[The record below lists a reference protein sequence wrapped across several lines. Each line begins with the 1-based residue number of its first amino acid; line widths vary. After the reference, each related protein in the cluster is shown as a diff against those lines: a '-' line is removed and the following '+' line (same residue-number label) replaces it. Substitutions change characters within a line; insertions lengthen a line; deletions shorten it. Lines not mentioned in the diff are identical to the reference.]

1 MKTSK
6 CIVCASNIEN
16 LVCLGNQALANSNKH
31 EIVNQD
37 KYNLEIARCENCG
50 HIQLNELVDPELLFR
65 EYIWVTGTSIA
76 AQKFSKEFFDIVFS
90 RSNTLNNVL
99 EIASNDGTFLKPF
112 KEHNIEV
119 LGVDPAENLAQI
131 ANKNGI
137 HTLPKFF
144 NNDIINI
151 LKEYQLS
158 QQYDAIIA
166 RNVIAHTPDPVG
178 MLRNIEKCLTN
189 GGKAFIEYHDAY
201 HILTSFQYDSIYH
214 EHYSYFN
221 LSSFEMAAKMA
232 GLYITDYIDSPISG
246 GASIIVLEKEIKKQS
261 ESTIEKKQKDLKSG
275 VNSLD
280 AWKEFSH
287 KVVQHANN
295 FRLEI
300 KKAKLNGPV
309 YGYGSSARSNTLL
322 SFCEINSDDLVAIVD
337 NNPLKQGT
345 YTPGTNIPIIGIDQM
360 PKKNIT
366 IVILAWNFA
375 KEIQSS
381 LREQGLENINIIRPL
396 PYNVTSEKL

>member
-37 KYNLEIARCENCG
+37 KYNLEIARCKNCG

-151 LKEYQLS
+151 LKEHQLS

-322 SFCEINSDDLVAIVD
+322 SFCEISSDDLVAIVD

-366 IVILAWNFA
+366 VVILAWNFA

>member
-90 RSNTLNNVL
+90 RSDTLNNVL

-144 NNDIINI
+144 NNDIIHI
-151 LKEYQLS
+151 LKEHKLS

-178 MLRNIEKCLTN
+178 MLRNIEKCLAN
-189 GGKAFIEYHDAY
+189 GE
-201 HILTSFQYDSIYH
+201 SIY
-214 EHYSYFN
+214 
-221 LSSFEMAAKMA
+221 
-232 GLYITDYIDSPISG
+232 
-246 GASIIVLEKEIKKQS
+246 
-261 ESTIEKKQKDLKSG
+261 
-275 VNSLD
+275 
-280 AWKEFSH
+280 
-287 KVVQHANN
+287 
-295 FRLEI
+295 
-300 KKAKLNGPV
+300 
-309 YGYGSSARSNTLL
+309 
-322 SFCEINSDDLVAIVD
+322 
-337 NNPLKQGT
+337 
-345 YTPGTNIPIIGIDQM
+345 
-360 PKKNIT
+360 
-366 IVILAWNFA
+366 
-375 KEIQSS
+375 
-381 LREQGLENINIIRPL
+381 
-396 PYNVTSEKL
+396 

>member
-1 MKTSK
+1 
-6 CIVCASNIEN
+6 
-16 LVCLGNQALANSNKH
+16 
-31 EIVNQD
+31 
-37 KYNLEIARCENCG
+37 
-50 HIQLNELVDPELLFR
+50 
-65 EYIWVTGTSIA
+65 
-76 AQKFSKEFFDIVFS
+76 
-90 RSNTLNNVL
+90 
-99 EIASNDGTFLKPF
+99 
-112 KEHNIEV
+112 
-119 LGVDPAENLAQI
+119 
-131 ANKNGI
+131 
-137 HTLPKFF
+137 
-144 NNDIINI
+144 
-151 LKEYQLS
+151 
-158 QQYDAIIA
+158 
-166 RNVIAHTPDPVG
+166 

-221 LSSFEMAAKMA
+221 LSYFEMAAKMA

-261 ESTIEKKQKDLKSG
+261 ESTIEKKQKDLRSG

-322 SFCEINSDDLVAIVD
+322 SFCEISSDDLVAIVD

-360 PKKNIT
+360 PKKDIT

>member
-1 MKTSK
+1 MKASK

-90 RSNTLNNVL
+90 RSDTLNNVL

-151 LKEYQLS
+151 LKEHKLS

-280 AWKEFSH
+280 AWKEFAH

-295 FRLEI
+295 FRLEV

-322 SFCEINSDDLVAIVD
+322 SYCEINSDDLVAIVD

>member
-90 RSNTLNNVL
+90 RSDTLNNVL

-119 LGVDPAENLAQI
+119 LGVDPAENLARI

-144 NNDIINI
+144 NNDIIHI
-151 LKEYQLS
+151 LKEHKLS

-178 MLRNIEKCLTN
+178 MLRNIEKCLAN

-246 GASIIVLEKEIKKQS
+246 GASIIVLEKEIKNQS

-295 FRLEI
+295 FRLEV

>member
-6 CIVCASNIEN
+6 CIVCESKIEN
-16 LVCLGNQALANSNKH
+16 LVSLGNQALANSNKH
-31 EIVNQD
+31 EKVTQE

-76 AQKFSKEFFDIVFS
+76 AQQFSKEFFEIVSS
-90 RSNTLNNVL
+90 RTDDLRKVL

-119 LGVDPAENLAQI
+119 LGVDPAENLALI

-137 HTLPKFF
+137 PTLPRFF
-144 NNDIINI
+144 NDEIIST
-151 LKEYQLS
+151 LEEHKLS
-158 QQYDAIIA
+158 QHYDAIIA
-166 RNVIAHTPDPVG
+166 RNVIAHTPNPVE

-201 HILTSFQYDSIYH
+201 HILASFQYDSIYH

-232 GLYITDYIDSPISG
+232 GLYITDYIESPISG
-246 GASIIVLEKEIKKQS
+246 GASIVVLEKEMKEQS
-261 ESTIEKKQKDLKSG
+261 KSTIQKKQKDLESG

-280 AWKEFSH
+280 AWREFSH
-287 KVVQHANN
+287 KVVQHANS
-295 FRLEI
+295 FKLEV

-345 YTPGTNIPIIGIDQM
+345 YTPGTNIPIIEINQM
-360 PKKNIT
+360 PKNNIT
-366 IVILAWNFA
+366 IVLLAWNFA
-375 KEIQSS
+375 KEIISS
-381 LREQGLENINIIRPL
+381 LREKGFKDINIIRPL
-396 PYNVTSEKL
+396 PYNVTCEKL